1 MRGFQGTGGNPREPH
16 AEAALADAVRLLSL
30 VADSGEGH
38 PPGHCARVAAVAVR
52 LAEAS
57 GLTGEDLRATYYAG
71 LLHEVGSLA
80 LGATHDG
87 SNSSLERSK
96 MVAMWDHPAQGAR
109 ICAQIAALPPKTAD
123 LVRWHHES
131 WDGSG
136 YPDQLR
142 WNAIP
147 RQAQFLRVADAFV
160 SMMAPRPHRESRSA
174 GEAYAEIL
182 EATGRDFSP
191 AAVSIFGTA
200 FRTQVDGLAA
210 DAPVPGDPL
219 PAHETDPSAILKMI
233 GELVDNRLQNA
244 GRNARIAE
252 FATRTADKLSV
263 GSADRA
269 ALMDAVALI
278 EIGTVSLTLDEYL
291 NFDVVSRLHREV
303 RAKTA
308 ERAGDLVGRTAT
320 YAHLAP
326 ILRAQQEW
334 FDGSGFPDRLAGA
347 AIPLPARILAAC
359 AAYDWLERARQL
371 KPLDAFEPSNA
382 LEGAAGTQFD
392 PAVITALLASV
403 PAPA

>member
-1 MRGFQGTGGNPREPH
+1 MRGFQDIDSNPREPH
-16 AEAALADAVRLLSL
+16 ADAALADAVRLLSL

-38 PPGHCARVAAVAVR
+38 PPEHCARVASVAVK
-52 LAEAS
+52 LAEAG
-57 GLTGEDLRATYYAG
+57 GLCGEDLRATYYAG

-80 LGATHDG
+80 LGATHAG
-87 SNSSLERSK
+87 STSSLERSK

-109 ICAQIAALPPKTAD
+109 ICAGIAALPAHTAD

-160 SMMAPRPHRESRSA
+160 SMMAPRPHREPRPA

-191 AAVSIFGTA
+191 AAVSVFGTC
-200 FRTQVDGLAA
+200 FRTQNAVLVED
-210 DAPVPGDPL
+210 L
-219 PAHETDPSAILKMI
+219 PAPGPALSAYDTDAAHILRMI
-233 GELVDNRLQNA
+233 GELVDNRLQNG

-252 FATRTADKLSV
+252 LAMRTAGKLAISQ
-263 GSADRA
+263 GERA
-269 ALMDAVALI
+269 ELKHAVSLV

-291 NFDVVSRLHREV
+291 NFDVVSRLHR
-303 RAKTA
+303 A
-308 ERAGDLVGRTAT
+308 ERARTSTLAGNLAGRTPTFAS
-320 YAHLAP
+320 LAP

-334 FDGSGFPDRLAGA
+334 FDGSGFPDRLAGS
-347 AIPLPARILAAC
+347 AIPIVARILAAC
-359 AAYDWLERARQL
+359 AAYDSLERARQL
-371 KPLDAFEPSNA
+371 KPLNAFDPSNQ

-392 PAVITALLASV
+392 PAVISALLASL